1 MVNLGDVGGD
11 GWKECMG
18 IVCAFPTQ
26 APSALDRRR
35 YNTASALEVAAFIP
49 DEEAAVFRV

>member
-1 MVNLGDVGGD
+1 
-11 GWKECMG
+11 MG
-18 IVCAFPTQ
+18 IVCSFPTQ